1 LRILQPEQDR
11 AYIQKQKRREASGVQ
26 ASVFRGESK
35 KSIAIDVGAVLAVV
49 MLGLILGLLATGATI
64 NLHLGG
70 TTTTLSTAVD
80 YTILP
85 DYHGNMRDAFVT
97 PNSPNNNTVYVPVN
111 TVINF
116 TVDNLDTAQNMN
128 FTGSAGIPF
137 TLYSDNGTYTAPVTY
152 KGDQNVTLVVSH
164 TFTTQFFNIPIA
176 PDSITAF
183 TFTFTKTGTYTF
195 VCKIPC
201 GPGMTLP
208 SYMNGQIVVK

>member
-1 LRILQPEQDR
+1 
-11 AYIQKQKRREASGVQ
+11 
-26 ASVFRGESK
+26 VFKGESK
-35 KSIAIDVGAVLAVV
+35 KNIAIDIGAVLTVV

-70 TTTTLSTAVD
+70 TTLSTSVD

-97 PNSPNNNTVYVPVN
+97 PNSPTNNTVYVPVN

-116 TVDNLDTAQNMN
+116 TVDNLDTARNMN
-128 FTGSAGIPF
+128 YTGYPGIPF
-137 TLYSDNGTYTAPVTY
+137 TLYSDNGSYTVPVTY
-152 KGDQNVTLVVSH
+152 SANQNVSLVVSH
-164 TFTTQFFNIPIA
+164 TFKTQFFNIPIA

-195 VCKIPC
+195 VCTVPC